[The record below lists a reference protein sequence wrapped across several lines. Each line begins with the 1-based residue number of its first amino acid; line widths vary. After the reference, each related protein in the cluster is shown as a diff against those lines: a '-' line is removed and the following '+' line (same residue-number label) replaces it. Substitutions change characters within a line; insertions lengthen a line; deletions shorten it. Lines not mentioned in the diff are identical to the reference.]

1 MIKEATLIR
10 EATFKFKVKVKYEI
24 IKGHVPVDLL
34 EDVVYTALVNGG
46 SISGEDYLL
55 LLPNH
60 ILLTYKQDDFKFEL
74 LITERELCH

>member
-1 MIKEATLIR
+1 MIKET
-10 EATFKFKVKVKYEI
+10 TFKVKIKYKVE
-24 IKGHVPVDLL
+24 GSVPDNLL

-60 ILLTYKQDDFKFEL
+60 ILLNYKQDDFKFEL
-74 LITERELCH
+74 LITERELCR

>member
-1 MIKEATLIR
+1 MIKETTL
-10 EATFKFKVKVKYEI
+10 KVKIKYNV
-24 IKGHVPVDLL
+24 KGHVPDDLF

-60 ILLTYKQDDFKFEL
+60 ILLNYKQDDFKFEL
-74 LITERELCH
+74 LITERELCR